1 MAAKSENDSE
11 SAFQTYLMATFP
23 PDAKRTRSA
32 VIRSSL
38 AQKIVNYLKGTE
50 EYDKIFRHF
59 VKKSRLQL
67 LDLPSVG
74 IRDALVVKLKQ
85 EKQVRGVCVHCIP
98 ARCHVRGMDMWVS
111 SVAFSDWQLMM
122 VTSNV
127 TFHY

>member
-11 SAFQTYLMATFP
+11 SAFQAYLMATFP

-32 VIRSSL
+32 VIRRSL

-85 EKQVRGVCVHCIP
+85 EKQVRGVC
-98 ARCHVRGMDMWVS
+98 D
-111 SVAFSDWQLMM
+111 
-122 VTSNV
+122 
-127 TFHY
+127 Y